1 VTAAWATI
9 DSPLGELVLEG
20 EERGVTALR
29 LPNLRL
35 PELDPALRDPAV
47 LAGALSQLAEYFAGS
62 RRDFD
67 LPLAPA
73 GGDFDLRV
81 WRETSAIPY
90 GETASYG
97 EIARAVGRPDGAREV
112 GGAMARNP
120 IPVIVPCH
128 RVVGSDGAL
137 VGYAGGLERKRLLL
151 DLEAGRL
158 QESLW

>member
-1 VTAAWATI
+1 MTGAWAII

-20 EERGVTALR
+20 DERGVTALR
-29 LPNLRL
+29 LPNLR
-35 PELDPALRDPAV
+35 PELDPALRDPSA
-47 LAGALSQLAEYFAGS
+47 LADALDQVGEYFAG
-62 RRDFD
+62 RRRAFD

-97 EIARAVGRPDGAREV
+97 EIARAIGRPGGAREI

-120 IPVIVPCH
+120 IPIIVPCH
-128 RVVGSDGAL
+128 RVLGSDGAL
-137 VGYAGGLERKRLLL
+137 VGYAGGLERKRALL

-158 QESLW
+158 QDSLW

>member
-1 VTAAWATI
+1 MTGAWATI

-20 EERGVTALR
+20 DERGVTALR
-29 LPNLRL
+29 LPNLR
-35 PELDPALRDPAV
+35 PELDPALHDPSA
-47 LAGALSQLAEYFAGS
+47 LAEALDQLGEYFAGS
-62 RRDFD
+62 RRAFD

-97 EIARAVGRPDGAREV
+97 EIARAIGRPGGAREI

-120 IPVIVPCH
+120 IPIIVPCH

-137 VGYAGGLERKRLLL
+137 VGYAGGLERKRALL

-158 QESLW
+158 QNSLW

>member
-20 EERGVTALR
+20 DERGVTALR
-29 LPNLRL
+29 LPNLR
-35 PELDPALRDPAV
+35 PELDPALRDPSA
-47 LAGALSQLAEYFAGS
+47 LADALDQLGEYFAG
-62 RRDFD
+62 RRRAFD

-97 EIARAVGRPDGAREV
+97 EIARAIGRPGGAREI

-120 IPVIVPCH
+120 IPIIVPCH

-137 VGYAGGLERKRLLL
+137 VGYAGGLERKRALL
-151 DLEAGRL
+151 DLEAGCL
-158 QESLW
+158 QDSLW

>member
-1 VTAAWATI
+1 MTAWATI

-20 EERGVTALR
+20 DERGVTALR

-35 PELDPALRDPAV
+35 PALDPALRDPAA

-90 GETASYG
+90 GETASYR
-97 EIARAVGRPDGAREV
+97 EIARAVGRPDGAREI

>member
-1 VTAAWATI
+1 VTGAWATI
-9 DSPLGELVLEG
+9 ESPLGELVLEG
-20 EERGVTALR
+20 DERGVTALR
-29 LPNLRL
+29 LPNLR
-35 PELDPALRDPAV
+35 PELDPALRDPDA
-47 LAGALSQLAEYFAGS
+47 LADALSQVGEYFAG
-62 RRDFD
+62 RLRAFD

-97 EIARAVGRPDGAREV
+97 EIARAIGRPGGAREV

-120 IPVIVPCH
+120 IPIIVPCH

-137 VGYAGGLERKRLLL
+137 VGYAGGLERKRALL

-158 QESLW
+158 QASLW

>member
-1 VTAAWATI
+1 M
-9 DSPLGELVLEG
+9 LEG

-29 LPNLRL
+29 LPNLPL
-35 PELDPALRDPAV
+35 PELDPALRDPAA

-97 EIARAVGRPDGAREV
+97 EIARALGRPDGAREV

-128 RVVGSDGAL
+128 RVVGSDG
-137 VGYAGGLERKRLLL
+137 G
-151 DLEAGRL
+151 AGRATAAGWSASACCSTSRPGGSGVTL
-158 QESLW
+158 VSG

>member
-1 VTAAWATI
+1 MTGSWATI
-9 DSPLGELVLEG
+9 ESPLGELVLEG
-20 EERGVTALR
+20 DQRGVTALR
-29 LPNLRL
+29 LPNLR
-35 PELDPALRDPAV
+35 PELDPALRDPDA
-47 LAGALSQLAEYFAGS
+47 LADALTQVGEYFAG
-62 RRDFD
+62 RLRAFH

-97 EIARAVGRPDGAREV
+97 EIARAIGRPGGAREV

-120 IPVIVPCH
+120 IPIIVPCH

-137 VGYAGGLERKRLLL
+137 VGYAGGLERKRALL

-158 QESLW
+158 QASLW

>member
-1 VTAAWATI
+1 MTGAWATI
-9 DSPLGELVLEG
+9 ESPLGELVLEG
-20 EERGVTALR
+20 DERGVTALR
-29 LPNLRL
+29 LPNLR
-35 PELDPALRDPAV
+35 PELDPAFRNPAA
-47 LAGALSQLAEYFAGS
+47 LADALDQVDEYFAG
-62 RRDFD
+62 RRRAFD

-73 GGDFDLRV
+73 GGDFDRRV

-97 EIARAVGRPDGAREV
+97 EIARAIGRPGGAREI

-120 IPVIVPCH
+120 IPIIVPCH

-137 VGYAGGLERKRLLL
+137 VGYAGGLERKRALL

-158 QESLW
+158 QDSLW

>member
-1 VTAAWATI
+1 VTGAWATI

-20 EERGVTALR
+20 DERGVTALH
-29 LPNLRL
+29 LPNLR
-35 PELDPALRDPAV
+35 PALDPALRDPGA
-47 LAGALSQLAEYFAGS
+47 LAGAVSQVEEYFAG
-62 RRDFD
+62 RRRAFE
-67 LPLAPA
+67 LTLAPA

-81 WRETSAIPY
+81 WRETIAIPY
-90 GETASYG
+90 GETATYG
-97 EIARAVGRPDGAREV
+97 EIARAVGRPEGAREV

-120 IPVIVPCH
+120 IPIIVPCH

-137 VGYAGGLERKRLLL
+137 VGYGGGLERKRALL